1 VVKDGHINMMFTVYS
16 KERTSTTYWKK

>member
-1 VVKDGHINMMFTVYS
+1 MTFTVYS